1 MSATLYYSRNP
12 NPRLAVA
19 TARYL
24 NAPVDLV
31 WAAPF
36 DPSQSDFFRKL
47 NPMLRIPILV
57 ENAKSL
63 WEADAI
69 ACRLCQMVGSDF
81 WRMDAEMPE
90 LIRWISWGKAN
101 FVQAC
106 DMVSFELGTKQRYQI
121 GPVDP
126 EKEKEG
132 RESFAEAASVLNAQ
146 LCGRDFL
153 LESGISYADF
163 RMATFLPF
171 NDVMNLPLADFPDLS
186 RWYDR
191 LLDLSFWNDP
201 FSGLNA
207 PDLPAIPKSSP

>member
-1 MSATLYYSRNP
+1 MTPTLYYSRNP

-19 TARYL
+19 AQRFL

-57 ENAKSL
+57 ENDTSL

-69 ACRLCQMVGSDF
+69 ACRMSQMVGSNF
-81 WRMDAEMPE
+81 WRIDADMPE

-106 DMVSFELGTKQRYQI
+106 DTVSFELGTKQRYGI

-126 EKEKEG
+126 EKLQEG
-132 RESFAEAASVLNAQ
+132 QAFFAETAPVLDAHLARQ
-146 LCGRDFL
+146 DFL
-153 LESGISYADF
+153 LASGISYADF

-171 NDVMNLPLADFPDLS
+171 NDVMALPLDDYPALA
-186 RWYDR
+186 RWYAR
-191 LLDLSFWNDP
+191 LENIPAWADP
-201 FSGLNA
+201 FEGLNT
-207 PDLPAIPKSSP
+207 PELPPIPV